1 MKSNTGILLLLFF
14 GVFLGAL
21 DIAVIGPVLPELKK
35 IFGLDDLQVSWV
47 FNAYVLTHLIST
59 PLMASLSDKK
69 GRRIIYVIC
78 LLLFAGGS
86 ALIAIAENAE
96 MLLSGRVLQG
106 FGAGGIFP
114 LASAIIGDVFPPE
127 KQGRA
132 LGITGSVFGLAFLA
146 GPPLG
151 SWLLL
156 YNWRWIFL
164 LNIPLVLLML
174 IPAWKMLP
182 KARGFKGR
190 IHMKPIVLLG
200 MALLCTA
207 YGLSHL
213 QHNLWQASA
222 LIPGIILF
230 WFWYQDNKS
239 NAEPMLDPAL
249 LQNKQVRKI
258 MLLAWGAGLGEV
270 AVVFLPALAVDRFSV
285 DAASGGFMLI
295 PLVLALA
302 VGAPV
307 AGRILDKIGPAPV
320 LYAGLSLLALGLLG
334 IALNQNFS
342 IVSYYGNTILIGLGL
357 SALLGAP
364 LRYILNQITGAH
376 NRASGQ
382 SVISVSMS
390 TGQLMASSFA
400 VPLAK
405 QTGNYALFLIV
416 LAGITLLLM
425 TQVRTSK
432 KSDRIII

>member
-1 MKSNTGILLLLFF
+1 MKSNSGILLLLFF

-35 IFGLDDLQVSWV
+35 IYALNDLQVSWI
-47 FNAYVLTHLIST
+47 FNAYVLTNLIST

-69 GRRIIYVIC
+69 GRRIIYIIC
-78 LLLFAGGS
+78 LLLFGAGS
-86 ALIAIAENAE
+86 ALIAISESPE

-151 SWLLL
+151 AWLLL

-164 LNIPLVLLML
+164 LNVPLVLCML
-174 IPAWKMLP
+174 IPAWKLLP
-182 KARGFKGR
+182 KASDNNSTV
-190 IHMKPIVLLG
+190 HMKPILLLG
-200 MALLCTA
+200 LALLCTA
-207 YGLSHL
+207 YGMSHL

-222 LIPGIILF
+222 LLPGIVFFRL
-230 WFWYQDNKS
+230 WYIDN
-239 NAEPMLDPAL
+239 NRRDEPMLDPAL
-249 LQNKQVRKI
+249 LKNKQVRKV

-270 AVVFLPALAVDRFSV
+270 AVVFLPALAVERFGV

-302 VGAPV
+302 VGAPL
-307 AGRILDKIGPAPV
+307 AGRLLDRIGSAPV
-320 LYAGLSLLALGLLG
+320 LFAGLILLALGLLG
-334 IALNQNFS
+334 IGLNRDFS
-342 IVSYYGNTILIGLGL
+342 IISYYGNTILIGLGL

-364 LRYILNQITGAH
+364 LRYILNQITGKH

-382 SVISVSMS
+382 SIISVSMS
-390 TGQLMASSFA
+390 TGQLMASSLA
-400 VPLAK
+400 VPLAR
-405 QTGNYALFLIV
+405 QSGNYGLLLIV

-425 TQVRTSK
+425 TQVQMSN
-432 KSDRIII
+432 KSNSIQA